1 MLIDLYQDLVCPWCR
16 IGKRNLD
23 LALREWTGSP
33 VTVRYQPFLLD
44 DSVPVENPP
53 AFHDYMARRK
63 GSRDLAPMFAHVS
76 QAGAAVGLT
85 FNFDR
90 ISVATNTLLGHRLM
104 ALTPP
109 AMQGMMLDA
118 LHQAYFEDGRDI
130 GDRDTLVAIAATV
143 GLNRTTTAAQLA
155 GDTKRD
161 EVLSAVAEVRQLG
174 ITGVPFF
181 VFDRAISASGAQPAA
196 VLRRGMHL
204 AEEQALA
211 VR

>member
-1 MLIDLYQDLVCPWCR
+1 MLIEVYQDLVCPWCR

-23 LALREWTGSP
+23 LALREWTGVP
-33 VTVRYQPFLLD
+33 VTVRYLPFLLD
-44 DSVPVENPP
+44 ESVPVEDPP

-63 GSRDLAPMFAHVS
+63 GSLDLAPVFARVT

-90 ISVATNTLLGHRLM
+90 IEVATNTVLGHRLV

-109 AMQGMMLDA
+109 ALQGVMLDA
-118 LHQAYFEDGRDI
+118 LHDAYFEEGRDI
-130 GDRDTLVAIAATV
+130 GNLETLVEIAAQIGLDRATIAEQLV
-143 GLNRTTTAAQLA
+143 GHLM
-155 GDTKRD
+155 RD
-161 EVLSAVAEVRQLG
+161 EVISEVAAARHIG
-174 ITGVPFF
+174 ITGVPSF
-181 VFDRAISASGAQPAA
+181 VFDRAFSVSGAQPAS
-196 VLRRGMHL
+196 VLLRGMHL